1 MTIAVNCNTDDTNPW
16 VVHRQTVCGA
26 GLRVDGGGL
35 LVSVSRG
42 ISRAADKELAAR
54 TLRDSINKLR
64 QLHIAQQPR
73 GHDNPVVA
81 AEGGPIID
89 VVSNHGPSLQPYQ
102 QQFIEFAIN
111 QQVLQ
116 FGQFK
121 LKSGRISPYFFNA
134 GLFNSGRSL
143 HTLSRYLILSTC
155 P

>member
-1 MTIAVNCNTDDTNPW
+1 M
-16 VVHRQTVCGA
+16 
-26 GLRVDGGGL
+26 DGSGL

-54 TLRDSINKLR
+54 TLRDSINELR
-64 QLHIAQQPR
+64 QLHIAHQQR
-73 GHDNPVVA
+73 GQDHPLA
-81 AEGGPIID
+81 ATAEGVPIID
-89 VVSNHGPSLQPYQ
+89 VISNHGASLQPYQ
-102 QQFIEFAIN
+102 QQFIEFAIS

-143 HTLSRYLILSTC
+143 HTLSRYIRVSPLHA
-155 P
+155 

>member
-1 MTIAVNCNTDDTNPW
+1 M
-16 VVHRQTVCGA
+16 
-26 GLRVDGGGL
+26 DGSGL

-64 QLHIAQQPR
+64 QLHITHQQQ
-73 GHDNPVVA
+73 GHDNPVIA
-81 AEGGPIID
+81 AEGGPM
-89 VVSNHGPSLQPYQ
+89 VSNHGPSLQPYQ
-102 QQFIEFAIN
+102 QQFIEFAIS

-143 HTLSRYLILSTC
+143 HTLSRYFILSTW
-155 P
+155 PYVLSHLRISAK